1 MLISSNKILTAWK
14 VSVYYSGP
22 HFPTFGLNTDRYSV
36 SLSIQSKCGKIRTRI
51 TPKMDT
57 FNAVSNDV
65 TRNEEGWKKIFRK
78 IVLVNL
84 LQIGGSYISHAFF
97 VLKLY
102 RSSRS
107 EVFCK
112 KVVLEISQNSQEST
126 CATVSFLINLQA
138 VPEPL
143 F

>member
-1 MLISSNKILTAWK
+1 MKSVRILFCSSFSHIWTQYGQILRISQ
-14 VSVYYSGP
+14 
-22 HFPTFGLNTDRYSV
+22 YSV
-36 SLSIQSKCGKIRTRI
+36 QMRKIRTRI

-65 TRNEEGWKKIFRK
+65 TRNEECWKKIFCK
-78 IVLVNL
+78 MVLVNL

-102 RSSRS
+102 RSSRP
-107 EVFCK
+107 EVFGK

-143 F
+143 L